1 MEEAFRNLAL
11 SKGGAS
17 MTDFLE
23 SKIKPL
29 VEALD
34 TWPGIETFS
43 SCEGHKSP
51 DWRSIP
57 HVTFT
62 CDDGSTLREICER
75 LRGTQWRIT
84 LEDFSHGPELHYT
97 MRFVPRRLEDKPVL
111 RILQEGIPS
120 IADMLRKDTR
130 FEPQVVE
137 NNFPILTCPKCHGN
151 AFGLQANIEFNL
163 AYADRFYPK
172 LEIRDIDAATITCQL
187 CSEEI
192 RTGSDAITETWRIVD
207 RANKEGLLG
216 AE

>member
-1 MEEAFRNLAL
+1 
-11 SKGGAS
+11 

-34 TWPGIETFS
+34 TWPGTETFS

-62 CDDGSTLREICER
+62 CDDGSSLREICER

-97 MRFVPRRLEDKPVL
+97 IRYVPRRLEDKP
-111 RILQEGIPS
+111 ILQEIQEGIPS

-130 FEPQVVE
+130 FEPQGVE
-137 NNFPILTCPKCHGN
+137 DNFPILTCPKCRGN
-151 AFGLQANIEFNL
+151 AFGIQANIKFDL

-172 LEIRDIDAATITCQL
+172 LKIRDIYAARITCQL

-192 RTGSDAITETWRIVD
+192 RTGKGAITETWRIVD
-207 RANKEGLLG
+207 RANKEGVLG
-216 AE
+216 DK